1 MLPLNYEQLHGWC
14 TVEKANKLMDII
26 KELKPSLCV
35 ELGVFAGRSLLPI
48 ALAAQQVDPNARVI
62 GIDAWST
69 DAAIEGT
76 NDTRNAD
83 WWKTIDYANIR
94 QYAEKVMWTNNVRVG
109 LWTTRS
115 ADAASRFEDNSIDF
129 LHQDSNHSEE
139 VTCEEVELYW
149 NKVRKGGLWAFDDT
163 NWPTTQKA
171 QPLLLSKG
179 YAEIYREPKEGAW
192 KIYVRY

>member
-1 MLPLNYEQLHGWC
+1 
-14 TVEKANKLMDII
+14 MDVI

-69 DAAIEGT
+69 NAAIEGT